1 MSKRSITDTLRL
13 TSARPIP
20 QLGFGVYKSPPDLC
34 IQSVLTAL
42 RYGYRHIDTA
52 QYYANEAEVGQAVQM
67 TELVKRED
75 VFLTTKILTPEDTLE
90 GNYEK
95 CLESVRKLS
104 PTGDFSDED
113 GKEKDGG
120 YVDLFLIHSP
130 NCGGAEGRKILWQAL
145 ERLHREGKAKS
156 IGVSNFG
163 IQHIEELKAFAE
175 VWPPHVNQIELH
187 PWSQQ
192 TEIVEYCEKNGI
204 VIEAYC
210 PLVRN
215 TKADDPTLAK
225 VAEKHG
231 ATPNQVLVRYC
242 LERGWIPLPKSD
254 NAERIATNATV
265 YGFALDEEDMK
276 MLNGLNQG
284 AKGAIVQ
291 AVSN

>member
-1 MSKRSITDTLRL
+1 MTKRAITDTIRL
-13 TSARPIP
+13 ASARPIP
-20 QLGFGVYKSPPDLC
+20 QLGFGVYKSPPELC

-42 RYGYRHIDTA
+42 RYGYRHVDTA
-52 QYYANEAEVGQAVQM
+52 QYYANEAEVGQAIQM
-67 TELVKRED
+67 TELVDRAD
-75 VFLTTKILTPEDTLE
+75 VFLTTKILTPAEE
-90 GNYEK
+90 GSVEANYRK
-95 CLESVRKLS
+95 CVESVRKLDAS
-104 PTGDFSDED
+104 GE
-113 GKEKDGG
+113 DGG

-130 NCGGAEGRKILWQAL
+130 NCGGAENRKMLWQAL

-192 TEIVEYCEKNGI
+192 TEIVEYCEKQGI
-204 VIEAYC
+204 TIEAYC

-231 ATPNQVLVRYC
+231 VAPSQVLVRYC
-242 LERGWIPLPKSD
+242 LERGWVPLPKSD
-254 NAERIATNATV
+254 NTERIAMNADV
-265 YGFALDEEDMK
+265 FEFALDQEDMAA
-276 MLNGLNQG
+276 LNGLNQG
-284 AKGAIVQ
+284 AAGAIVQ